1 MKKKKDE
8 NKIILKQW
16 VRVFLLLAVI
26 AIMVTSIFS
35 IVKAVKPEAVS
46 KKKLYDY
53 NYNAGMN
60 YKVYLKKNNFFTAPY
75 LDMNRQ
81 YIASIIDH
89 IEVETKYDF
98 KSSEELDYNY
108 NYSIVA
114 TARGL
119 GEDSEGKKVDV
130 WSKEYQLAPLE
141 TNSGTGK
148 NFNIAKTINIDYN
161 AYNQVLTDFRTQFGL
176 SVDARVDVT
185 LKLNITAG
193 LKGSAEKTLQDSSEM
208 SLQIPLLVQMVRI
221 KPDYM
226 NTGGDTIYGSI
237 TPENKINIPLV
248 AIWTVVLIIS
258 LIVFVKLV
266 KSLLAVTRKS
276 EYILAVNK
284 IMKEYGDIIAE
295 THNMPDLNKY
305 DIVNIKSF
313 TDMVDIEEELHSP
326 IIYFEIE
333 ENSKCVFLILNDK
346 TAYRFLLKESEFD
359 HFGNSN
365 DKEDYHNQII

>member
-1 MKKKKDE
+1 MKRQKDE

-16 VRVFLLLAVI
+16 VRVFLLLIVI
-26 AIMVTSIFS
+26 AVMAVSIFS
-35 IVKAVKPEAVS
+35 IVKAVNPEAS
-46 KKKLYDY
+46 AKKKLYSYTY
-53 NYNAGMN
+53 NSKMD
-60 YKVYLKKNNFFTAPY
+60 YKVYLKNNGFFTAPY
-75 LDMNRQ
+75 LEMNKQ

-89 IEVETKYDF
+89 VEVQPNFEFHSTED
-98 KSSEELDYNY
+98 LDYTY

-119 GEDSEGKKVDV
+119 GEDSDGRKVDV
-130 WSKEYQLAPLE
+130 WSKEYPILAPQ
-141 TNSGTGK
+141 TMNGTGK
-148 NFNIAKTINIDYN
+148 QFIIDKVVNLDYN
-161 AYNQVLTDFRTQFGL
+161 AYNQVLADFRNQFGL
-176 SVDARVDVT
+176 SVDARVDLT
-185 LKLNITAG
+185 MNINISAG
-193 LKGSAEKTLQDSSEM
+193 LKGETEKNLQEKYDM
-208 SLQIPLLVQMVRI
+208 SLQFPLLVQTVRV
-221 KPDYM
+221 KSDYV
-226 NTGGDTIYGSI
+226 NTGSNTVYSTANQNKEINVPLAVVGTLVLLGS
-237 TPENKINIPLV
+237 LV
-248 AIWTVVLIIS
+248 
-258 LIVFVKLV
+258 VFVKLG

-346 TAYRFLLKESEFD
+346 TAYRFLLKESDFD
-359 HFGNSN
+359 HFNTINYG
-365 DKEDYHNQII
+365 EDREKTYI